1 MSQKPVKVPVILQM
15 EALECGAASLAMILA
30 YYHKWVPLEKVR
42 TDCGI
47 SRDGSNAANIAKA
60 ARNYGMIA
68 QGKRYNLKR
77 IREAAT
83 FPCII
88 WWNANHYV
96 VLNGFHKGKA
106 LINDPAS
113 GRRSVTD
120 EEFDQSYSMLCLQFE
135 PGPDFKPEGK
145 REGIGPFLAERIRNS
160 KKELIVIMV
169 TAILAV
175 LAGVVV
181 PVFSQVYSDQILS
194 GINAAWLPGFL
205 VLFGIIIFYQ
215 LAAQIFHTYKI
226 LRVTG
231 KLAVTSNA
239 GFLWHVLRMPMEFFS
254 QRTAGDLSRRQ
265 GENDQVASILV
276 SQLAPVVIQMIL
288 LVFYLAVMLGCS
300 VQLTIVGLATVVI
313 NLIVVRFVSQKLL
326 ENSRVQ
332 LRDEGKAASVLV
344 SGIDMIES
352 IKASGAENGY
362 FERWS
367 GYQASANASKVRAAG
382 INEFLSPIPGLVQQI
397 SNVIVL
403 SLGAVLIIKGHLSA
417 GIFLAFQSLMAS
429 FLNPVN
435 QLLAAGQNI
444 RQMRSFMERISDV
457 MKYPCQ
463 PGLEEEEQENVIS
476 AQSGLPVR
484 EEMLLGAEKLS
495 GELDISH
502 LTFGY
507 SRLAEPLIKD
517 FSLHIHPGDRI
528 ALVGSSGSGKS
539 TIAKLISGLY
549 EPWEGTI
556 TYDGKSRQ
564 EIQRPVFTSSL
575 SVVDQDV
582 VLFADT
588 IENNIKMWDTSIS
601 NADMIRAAK
610 DAGIHDDILQ
620 RKGGYSSMLEEGGSD
635 LSGGQRQRIEIARVL
650 AGNPSVII
658 MDEAT
663 SALDAK
669 TEYEVSEAVRAR
681 GITCIIVAHRLSTIR
696 DCDEILVL
704 KQGVVTERGTHKE
717 LMAAGGYYRELVTS
731 S

>member
-30 YYHKWVPLEKVR
+30 YYHKWIPLEKVR
-42 TDCGI
+42 TDCGV

-60 ARNYGMIA
+60 ARHYGLEV
-68 QGKRYNLKR
+68 QGKKYSLKR

-96 VLNGFHKGKA
+96 VLDGFHNGKA
-106 LINDPAS
+106 FINDPAS

-120 EEFDQSYSMLCLQFE
+120 EEFDRSYTMLCLQFK
-135 PGPDFKPEGK
+135 PGPSFKPEGK
-145 REGIGPFLAERIRNS
+145 REGIWPFLAERIRNS
-160 KKELIVIMV
+160 RKELIVIMV
-169 TAILAV
+169 TAVLAV

-181 PVFSQVYSDQILS
+181 PVFSQVYSDNILS
-194 GINAAWLPGFL
+194 GDNIAWLPGFL

-215 LAAQIFHTYKI
+215 LTAQVFHICKI
-226 LRVTG
+226 IRVTG
-231 KLAVTSNA
+231 KVAVTSNA
-239 GFLWHVLRMPMEFFS
+239 SFLWHILRMPMEFFS

-276 SQLAPVVIQMIL
+276 SQLAPVFIQMIL
-288 LVFYLAVMLGCS
+288 LVFYLVVMLQCS
-300 VQLTIVGLATVVI
+300 VQLTIVGLVTVAI
-313 NLIVVRFVSQKLL
+313 NLVVVRNVSQKLL

-332 LRDEGKAASVLV
+332 LRDEGKAAAVLV
-344 SGIDMIES
+344 SGIDMIET

-367 GYQASANASKVRAAG
+367 GCQASANASKVKTAG
-382 INEFLSPIPGLVQQI
+382 VNEFLSPLPGLVQQI

-403 SLGAVLIIKGHLSA
+403 SMGAVLIIEGHLTA
-417 GIFLAFQSLMAS
+417 GIFLAFQSLMSS

-463 PGLEEEEQENVIS
+463 PGLEDEADEKAHPEKNMPSIEEEIL
-476 AQSGLPVR
+476 SGV
-484 EEMLLGAEKLS
+484 EKLN
-495 GELDISH
+495 GEVDISH
-502 LTFGY
+502 ITFGY
-507 SRLAEPLIKD
+507 SRLAEPLIRD
-517 FSLHIHPGDRI
+517 FSLHIKPGARI

-539 TIAKLISGLY
+539 TIAKLVSGLY
-549 EPWEGTI
+549 EPWEGSI
-556 TYDGKSRQ
+556 TYDGKARQ
-564 EIQRPVFTSSL
+564 EIPRPVFTGSL

-601 NADMIRAAK
+601 NTDMIRAAK

-620 RKGGYSSMLEEGGSD
+620 RKGGYGSVLEEGGSD

-650 AGNPSVII
+650 AGNPSVVI

-669 TEYEVSEAVRAR
+669 TEFEVSEAVRAR

-704 KQGVVTERGTHKE
+704 KNGEVTERGTHQE
-717 LMAAGGYYRELVTS
+717 LMANGGYYKELVTS

>member
-1 MSQKPVKVPVILQM
+1 MSKKPVKVPVILQM

-30 YYHKWVPLEKVR
+30 YYNKWVPLEKVR
-42 TDCGI
+42 TDCGV

-60 ARNYGMIA
+60 ARSYGLTT
-68 QGKRYNLKR
+68 QGKRYSPKR

-96 VLNGFHKGKA
+96 VLDGFKDGKA
-106 LINDPAS
+106 YLNDPAS
-113 GRRSVTD
+113 GRRCVTE
-120 EEFDQSYSMLCLQFE
+120 EEFDRSYCMLCLQFE
-135 PGPDFKPEGK
+135 PGPDFSADGK
-145 REGIGPFLAERIRNS
+145 REGIWPFLKDRIREN
-160 KKELIVIMV
+160 KLELTVIMV
-169 TAILAV
+169 TAVLAV
-175 LAGVVV
+175 LAGVII
-181 PVFSQVYSDQILS
+181 PVFSQVYSDNILT
-194 GINAAWLPGFL
+194 GMNTQWLRGFL
-205 VLFGIIIFYQ
+205 ILFGIIIFYQ
-215 LAAQIFHTYKI
+215 LAAQILHICKI
-226 LRVTG
+226 MKVTG
-231 KLAVTSNA
+231 KIAAVSNA
-239 GFLWHVLRMPMEFFS
+239 KFLWHILCMPMEFFS

-276 SQLAPVVIQMIL
+276 SQFAPAAIQAVL
-288 LVFYLAVMLGCS
+288 LVFYLAVMLQCS
-300 VQLTIVGLATVVI
+300 VSLTIIGLVTAALNLLVI
-313 NLIVVRFVSQKLL
+313 RYVSGRLQ

-332 LRDEGKAASVLV
+332 LRDEGKAAAVLV

-367 GYQASANASKVRAAG
+367 GYQACANTSKVSSAG
-382 INEFLSPIPGLVQQI
+382 INEFLMPLPGLLQQV

-403 SLGAVLIIKGHLSA
+403 SMGAVLIIQGHMSA
-417 GIFLAFQSLMAS
+417 GVFLAFQSLMAA

-435 QLLAAGQNI
+435 QLLGAGANI
-444 RQMRSFMERISDV
+444 RQMRTFMERISDV

-463 PGLEEEEQENVIS
+463 PGLEEDPSLEEEILVN
-476 AQSGLPVR
+476 
-484 EEMLLGAEKLS
+484 GARKLS
-495 GELDISH
+495 GEIDISH
-502 LTFGY
+502 VTFGY
-507 SRLAEPLIKD
+507 SRLAEPLIRD
-517 FSLHIHPGDRI
+517 FSLHIRPGGRI

-539 TIAKLISGLY
+539 TIAKLVSGLY
-549 EPWEGTI
+549 EPWEGSI
-556 TYDGKSRQ
+556 TYDGRTRK
-564 EIQRPVFTSSL
+564 EIPRPVFTGSL

-588 IENNIKMWDTSIS
+588 IENNIKMWDMSIS
-601 NADMIRAAK
+601 NADMIRAAR

-620 RKGGYSSMLEEGGSD
+620 RKGGYAAVLEEGGSD

-669 TEYEVSEAVRAR
+669 TEYEVSEAIRAR

-704 KQGVVTERGTHKE
+704 NNGEVTERGTHKE

>member
-1 MSQKPVKVPVILQM
+1 MKNQPVKVPVILQM

-60 ARNYGMIA
+60 GRNYGLIV
-68 QGKRYNLKR
+68 QGKKYSLKR

-96 VLNGFHKGKA
+96 VLNGFKNGKA
-106 LINDPAS
+106 YLNDPAS
-113 GRRSVTD
+113 GRRVVTD
-120 EEFDQSYSMLCLQFE
+120 EEFDQSYCMLCLQFE
-135 PGPDFKPEGK
+135 PGPEFKPEGK
-145 REGIGPFLAERIRNS
+145 REGIWPFLSARIRDN
-160 KKELIVIMV
+160 KKELTVIMV
-169 TAILAV
+169 TAVLAV
-175 LAGVVV
+175 LAGVII
-181 PVFSQVYSDQILS
+181 PVFSQVYSDNILS
-194 GINAAWLPGFL
+194 GLNSQWLTGFL
-205 VLFGIIIFYQ
+205 ILFGIVIFYQ
-215 LAAQIFHTYKI
+215 LAAQILHICKI
-226 LRVTG
+226 MRVTG
-231 KLAVTSNA
+231 KIAVTSNA
-239 GFLWHVLRMPMEFFS
+239 GFLWHILRMPMEFFS
-254 QRTAGDLSRRQ
+254 QRTAGDLSLRQ

-276 SQLAPVVIQMIL
+276 SQLAPVAIQAVL
-288 LVFYLAVMLGCS
+288 LIFYLAVMLSCS
-300 VQLTIVGLATVVI
+300 ISLTIVGLVTVVL
-313 NLIVVRFVSQKLL
+313 NLLVVRYVSRRLL

-332 LRDEGKAASVLV
+332 LRDEGKAAAVLV

-367 GYQASANASKVRAAG
+367 GYHACANKSKVSTAG
-382 INEFLSPIPGLVQQI
+382 INEFLSPLPGLLQQV
-397 SNVIVL
+397 SNVVVL
-403 SLGAVLIIKGHLSA
+403 SMGAVLIINGHMTA
-417 GIFLAFQSLMAS
+417 GVFLAFQSLMAS

-435 QLLAAGQNI
+435 RLLGAGQSI

-463 PGLEEEEQENVIS
+463 SSLEDLDEETLTDE
-476 AQSGLPVR
+476 A
-484 EEMLLGAEKLS
+484 LLAAGVEKLS
-495 GELDISH
+495 GEIDISH
-502 LTFGY
+502 VTFGY
-507 SRLAEPLIKD
+507 SRLAEPLIRD
-517 FSLHIHPGDRI
+517 FSLHIRPGGRI

-539 TIAKLISGLY
+539 TIAKLVSGLY
-549 EPWEGTI
+549 EPWEGSI
-556 TYDGKSRQ
+556 TYDGKARAK
-564 EIQRPVFTSSL
+564 IPRPVFTGSL

-601 NADMIRAAK
+601 NADMIRAAL
-610 DAGIHDDILQ
+610 DADIHDDILQ
-620 RKGGYSSMLEEGGSD
+620 RKGGYASMLEEGGSD
-635 LSGGQRQRIEIARVL
+635 LSGGQRQRIEIARML
-650 AGNPSVII
+650 AGNPSIVI

-669 TEYEVSEAVRAR
+669 TEHEVSEAVRAR

-704 KQGVVTERGTHKE
+704 NNGQVAERGTHKE
-717 LMAAGGYYRELVTS
+717 LMAAGGYYKQLVTS

>member
-1 MSQKPVKVPVILQM
+1 MSKKPVKVPVILQM

-30 YYHKWVPLEKVR
+30 YYNKWVPLEKVR
-42 TDCGI
+42 TDCGV

-60 ARNYGMIA
+60 ARNYGLTT
-68 QGKRYNLKR
+68 QGKRYSPKR

-96 VLNGFHKGKA
+96 VLDGFKNGKA
-106 LINDPAS
+106 YLNDPAS

-120 EEFDQSYSMLCLQFE
+120 EEFDRSYCMLCLQFE
-135 PGPDFKPEGK
+135 PGPDFSADGK
-145 REGIGPFLAERIRNS
+145 REGIWPFLKDRIREN
-160 KKELIVIMV
+160 KKELAVIMV
-169 TAILAV
+169 TAVLAV
-175 LAGVVV
+175 LAGVII
-181 PVFSQVYSDQILS
+181 PAFSRVYSDNILT
-194 GINAAWLPGFL
+194 GINAQWLTGFL

-215 LAAQIFHTYKI
+215 LAAQILHICMIMK
-226 LRVTG
+226 VTG
-231 KLAVTSNA
+231 KIAAASNA
-239 GFLWHVLRMPMEFFS
+239 KFLWHILREPMEFFS

-276 SQLAPVVIQMIL
+276 SQFAPSAIQAML
-288 LVFYLAVMLGCS
+288 LVFYLAVMLRYS
-300 VQLTIVGLATVVI
+300 VSLTVIGLVTVAL
-313 NLIVVRFVSQKLL
+313 NLLVVRYVSGRLL

-332 LRDEGKAASVLV
+332 MRDEGKAAATLV

-367 GYQASANASKVRAAG
+367 GYQACANTSKVSSAG
-382 INEFLSPIPGLVQQI
+382 INEFLMPLPGLLQQV

-403 SLGAVLIIKGHLSA
+403 SMGAVLIIQGHMSA
-417 GIFLAFQSLMAS
+417 GIFLAFQSLMAA

-435 QLLAAGQNI
+435 QLLGAGANI
-444 RQMRSFMERISDV
+444 RQMRTFMERISDV

-463 PGLEEEEQENVIS
+463 PGLEEDGENASLEKKLLING
-476 AQSGLPVR
+476 AQ
-484 EEMLLGAEKLS
+484 KLS
-495 GELDISH
+495 GEIDISH
-502 LTFGY
+502 VTFGY
-507 SRLAEPLIKD
+507 SRLAEPLIRD
-517 FSLHIHPGDRI
+517 FSLHIRPGERI

-539 TIAKLISGLY
+539 TVAKLVSGLY
-549 EPWEGTI
+549 EPWTGSI
-556 TYDGKSRQ
+556 TYDGSSRK
-564 EIQRPVFTSSL
+564 EILRPVFTGSL

-620 RKGGYSSMLEEGGSD
+620 RKGGYSSVLEEGGSD

-669 TEYEVSEAVRAR
+669 TEHEVSEAIRAR

-704 KQGVVTERGTHKE
+704 NKGEVTERGTHKE
-717 LMAAGGYYRELVTS
+717 LMAAGGYYKQLVTS

>member
-1 MSQKPVKVPVILQM
+1 MGKKPVKVPVILQM

-30 YYHKWVPLEKVR
+30 YYGKWVPLEKVR

-60 ARNYGMIA
+60 ARNYGLTT
-68 QGKRYNLKR
+68 QGKRYSLKR

-96 VLNGFHKGKA
+96 VLNGFYNGKA
-106 LINDPAS
+106 YLNDPAS
-113 GRRSVTD
+113 GRCCVTE
-120 EEFDQSYSMLCLQFE
+120 EEFDRSYSMLCLQFV
-135 PGPDFKPEGK
+135 PGPEFTADGK
-145 REGIGPFLAERIRNS
+145 REGVWPFLKNRIRDN
-160 KKELIVIMV
+160 KKELTVIMV
-169 TAILAV
+169 TAVLAV
-175 LAGVVV
+175 LAGVII
-181 PVFSQVYSDQILS
+181 PAFSQVYSDDILT
-194 GINAAWLPGFL
+194 GINAQWLTGFL
-205 VLFGIIIFYQ
+205 ILFGIIIFYQ
-215 LAAQIFHTYKI
+215 LAAQILHICKI
-226 LRVTG
+226 MKVTG
-231 KLAVTSNA
+231 KIAVTSNA
-239 GFLWHVLRMPMEFFS
+239 SFLWHVLRMPMEFFS

-276 SQLAPVVIQMIL
+276 SQLAPVAIQAVL
-288 LVFYLAVMLGCS
+288 LIFYLVVMLGLS
-300 VQLTIVGLATVVI
+300 VSLTIIGLATVAL
-313 NLIVVRFVSQKLL
+313 NLLVARYVSGRLL

-332 LRDEGKAASVLV
+332 LRDEGKAAAVLV

-367 GYQASANASKVRAAG
+367 GYQARANASKVATAG
-382 INEFLSPIPGLVQQI
+382 INEFLSPLPGLLQQV

-403 SLGAVLIIKGHLSA
+403 SMGAVLIIKGHMSA
-417 GIFLAFQSLMAS
+417 GIFLAFQSLMMS

-435 QLLAAGQNI
+435 QLLGAGQSI

-463 PGLEEEEQENVIS
+463 PGLEEMQEQ
-476 AQSGLPVR
+476 
-484 EEMLLGAEKLS
+484 LLTDARKLS
-495 GELDISH
+495 GEIDIAH
-502 LTFGY
+502 VTFGY
-507 SRLAEPLIKD
+507 SRLAEPLIRD
-517 FSLHIHPGDRI
+517 FSLHVRPGGRI

-539 TIAKLISGLY
+539 TIAKLVSGLY

-556 TYDGKSRQ
+556 TYDGSERKD
-564 EIQRPVFTSSL
+564 IPRPVFTGSL

-588 IENNIKMWDTSIS
+588 IENNIKMWDSSIS

-620 RKGGYSSMLEEGGSD
+620 RKGGYASVLEEGGSD
-635 LSGGQRQRIEIARVL
+635 LSGGQRQRMEIARVL

-669 TEYEVSEAVRAR
+669 TEFEVSEAIRAR
-681 GITCIIVAHRLSTIR
+681 GITCIIIAHRLSTIR

-704 KQGVVTERGTHKE
+704 NNKGVAERGTHKE
-717 LMAAGGYYRELVTS
+717 LMEAGGYYKQLVTS